1 MYCIYP
7 PQVHKNQLTVGDLEY
22 SILIDQDKGEK
33 MFFKSI
39 LPKIGFILIYSLVI
53 ESGLEAGFP
62 SLTEEIRDYYKIR
75 YNPWKWETRH

>member
-1 MYCIYP
+1 MS
-7 PQVHKNQLTVGDLEY
+7 VHFAIHLCTVFILRKNQLTVGDLD

-62 SLTEEIRDYYKIR
+62 SLTEEVTCAK
-75 YNPWKWETRH
+75 NGVE

>member
-1 MYCIYP
+1 
-7 PQVHKNQLTVGDLEY
+7 
-22 SILIDQDKGEK
+22 

-62 SLTEEIRDYYKIR
+62 SLTEEIEYSTVQQYQYICTRIR
-75 YNPWKWETRH
+75 

>member
-1 MYCIYP
+1 
-7 PQVHKNQLTVGDLEY
+7 
-22 SILIDQDKGEK
+22 

-62 SLTEEIRDYYKIR
+62 SLTEEILYHEIFSFFFQSKSAISYPTVALP
-75 YNPWKWETRH
+75 Y

>member
-1 MYCIYP
+1 
-7 PQVHKNQLTVGDLEY
+7 
-22 SILIDQDKGEK
+22 

-62 SLTEEIRDYYKIR
+62 SLTEEIVFCKIKIKIKDFPFVWAKE
-75 YNPWKWETRH
+75 NS

>member
-1 MYCIYP
+1 MNPVDKFFDDSGLYTAFILD
-7 PQVHKNQLTVGDLEY
+7 KNQLTVGDLDY

-62 SLTEEIRDYYKIR
+62 SLTEEINRSIK
-75 YNPWKWETRH
+75 